1 MYNVLFTLNFELS
14 WYGTSY
20 RTFLQPKIQ
29 SWREIC
35 SKLRRWKMLPGV
47 QRMIHSKHAQF
58 LQYCLS
64 LQYYAHI
71 SGICPTWDLMEDRR
85 GIDITILI
93 EQAPIPGAQ
102 SCISS
107 PYLSLVNI
115 PCYLLC
121 TVCERGI
128 WYLWNSPVFQRCSER
143 EYIMWWRGGGDGGRV
158 GRHIQNI
165 LCTWWLSWLAVEGI
179 GQHWLGNF
187 SHKWVYK
194 PLLCLCR
201 APFLALLTVLSWQ
214 KCLLEGEPWPL

>member
-71 SGICPTWDLMEDRR
+71 SGICPTWGLMEDRR

-107 PYLSLVNI
+107 PYLSLANI

-121 TVCERGI
+121 TVCERGYG
-128 WYLWNSPVFQRCSER
+128 YLWNSPVFQRCSER
-143 EYIMWWRGGGDGGRV
+143 EYI
-158 GRHIQNI
+158 I
-165 LCTWWLSWLAVEGI
+165 LDNPNYQFYIT
-179 GQHWLGNF
+179 HTF
-187 SHKWVYK
+187 SFE
-194 PLLCLCR
+194 
-201 APFLALLTVLSWQ
+201 APFTVLVDTFWAIPEFTNVHLPQ
-214 KCLLEGEPWPL
+214 WVVYFVW